1 LDSSTR
7 TVLVVDSDPTA
18 RELLTRLFQRVG
30 YRVRE
35 ASAGDQAL
43 AQAQREQPELAILD
57 VGLPGI
63 SGYELCRELKDRFGP
78 ELPVVLVSA
87 ERTEPFDR
95 VGGLLIGADDYIV
108 KPFDSDE
115 VLARVRRL
123 LDRPPTPKQRRRRTD
138 SDANVGSLTGRELQ
152 VLRLLAEGV
161 GQPAIARELV
171 ITPKTVSTHIRF
183 DERGET
189 PVRRLSAR
197 AAALSYSTK
206 AIARAAE
213 KSSYRCDVTSSSTM
227 ISATVRA
234 SGSMPSMRHSWI
246 VRSTRR

>member
-7 TVLVVDSDPTA
+7 TVLVVDSDSTT

-43 AQAQREQPELAILD
+43 AQAQKEQPGLAILD

-95 VGGLLIGADDYIV
+95 VGGFLIGADDYIV
-108 KPFDSDE
+108 KPFDPDE
-115 VLARVRRL
+115 VLARARRL
-123 LDRPPTPKQRRRRTD
+123 LDGHPGPKQRRRTD
-138 SDANVGSLTGRELQ
+138 SDGNVGSLTGRELQ
-152 VLRLLAEGV
+152 VLRLLAEGL

-171 ITPKTVSTHIRF
+171 ITPKTVSTHIQRILAKL
-183 DERGET
+183 G
-189 PVRRLSAR
+189 VHNQAQAV
-197 AAALSYSTK
+197 AAA
-206 AIARAAE
+206 
-213 KSSYRCDVTSSSTM
+213 YRLGLNDNGDT
-227 ISATVRA
+227 
-234 SGSMPSMRHSWI
+234 P
-246 VRSTRR
+246 